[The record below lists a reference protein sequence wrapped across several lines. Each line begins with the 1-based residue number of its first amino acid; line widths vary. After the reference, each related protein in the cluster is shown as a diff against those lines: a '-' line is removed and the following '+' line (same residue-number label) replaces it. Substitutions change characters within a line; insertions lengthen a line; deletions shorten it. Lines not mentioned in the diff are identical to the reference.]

1 MQEKKQRAKKKE
13 KTKKGKSTS
22 SAAAKQVWAMLE
34 LSDKIEEKINEQNGD
49 SSKGK
54 T

>member
-22 SAAAKQVWAMLE
+22 SAAQVWALIE

-49 SSKGK
+49 SNKGK